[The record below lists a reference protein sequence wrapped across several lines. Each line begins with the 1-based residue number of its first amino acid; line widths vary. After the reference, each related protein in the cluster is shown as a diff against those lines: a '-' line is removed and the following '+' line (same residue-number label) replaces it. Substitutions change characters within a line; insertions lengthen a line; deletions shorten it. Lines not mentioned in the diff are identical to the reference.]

1 MRTNFCSGKVAGTYD
16 DAWAGKHLAEA
27 GGSIGGK
34 RAFEVVL
41 RVEAGVVVD
50 TRLRGGRGCRL
61 NDVGNGR
68 GNGLGLGLVV
78 NAWHCGLALR
88 SGRTLEKEAWL

>member
-1 MRTNFCSGKVAGTYD
+1 MRTSLCRGKVAGTYD
-16 DAWAGKHLAEA
+16 DARACKHLAEA

-34 RAFEVVL
+34 RALEVVL

-50 TRLRGGRGCRL
+50 TRLRGGGGRRL
-61 NDVGNGR
+61 NDGGDRR

-88 SGRTLEKEAWL
+88 SGKVGKEG